1 MAIYKINESKKVAES
16 LTEGTFDYDENSEK
30 DQLLWDHISTNF
42 ADKCS
47 EVIGVESEK
56 IPEREWIE
64 LINLLVRI
72 YKMTKSFEYSESL
85 TEATGP
91 QDYRV
96 VTVTMD
102 VAMPADK
109 RLEDYGVGGGGRN
122 DKLYSALSRALE
134 SVGLEMAGDYIDSV
148 GEVTKVYKDN
158 EYEFSFND

>member
-1 MAIYKINESKKVAES
+1 MAIYKINESKKVTES

-64 LINLLVRI
+64 LIDLLVRI
-72 YKMTKSFEYSESL
+72 FKMTKSRVSESL

-96 VTVTMD
+96 VTVAMD
-102 VAMPADK
+102 VAMPAD
-109 RLEDYGVGGGGRN
+109 RSFNSYGPDYSRSSAG
-122 DKLYSALSRALE
+122 LYHALSGALE
-134 SVGLEMAGDYIDSV
+134 SVGLAMAGDYV
-148 GEVTKVYKDN
+148 EVEVDRTDVYKDN
-158 EYEFSFND
+158 DYEFSFND